1 MSSPCVSVIIVA
13 AGSGSRF
20 GQDKLLCDLMG
31 KSVLRRSIEA
41 FERVDCI
48 SEIIVVT
55 RKELV
60 QEISELTSQWEL
72 SKLTVVTIGG
82 ETRQQSV
89 LCGLAHVS
97 SQCELIAVHDAA
109 RPLIREE
116 EIVQVIAAAEE
127 FDGAILC
134 VPVKDTIKEVSASG
148 VIKRTPNRQELYA
161 AQTPQVF
168 KIARYRSAC
177 QRMQEKSVSVTDDS
191 SLMELY
197 GARITTVIGS
207 YDNLKITTPEDLL
220 LAEAILQEREKKSK

>member
-1 MSSPCVSVIIVA
+1 MSAPFVSAVIVA

-20 GQDKLLCDLMG
+20 GQDKLSCELMG
-31 KSVLRRSIEA
+31 KSVLRRSIEV
-41 FERVDCI
+41 FERADCI

-55 RKELV
+55 RAESVEEVSGLV
-60 QEISELTSQWEL
+60 SQWGL
-72 SKLTVVTIGG
+72 PKLTAVVAGG

-89 LCGLAHVS
+89 LCGLAYVS
-97 SQCELIAVHDAA
+97 PECELIAVHDAA

-116 EIVQVIAAAEE
+116 EIAAVVAAVGE
-127 FDGAILC
+127 FDGAVLC
-134 VPVKDTIKEVSASG
+134 VPVKDTIKEGSASG

-161 AQTPQVF
+161 AQTPQAF
-168 KIARYRSAC
+168 KITRYRSAC
-177 QRMQEKSVSVTDDS
+177 QRMLEKSAPVTDDS

-220 LAEAILQEREKKSK
+220 LARAILEERENKVK